1 MAQHGG
7 AGRWGPEIQ
16 ERLDLEFWSVVRRE
30 DARLALLTPQELE
43 EEPAREIVALARV
56 PLILTYDNSPA
67 PIRWNLVRQEAGDN
81 LAPPEELEEEG
92 EPPPL
97 EDGPPEVLRGGSR
110 AGA

>member
-1 MAQHGG
+1 MAGHGG
-7 AGRWGPEIQ
+7 PGRRGAEIQ

-43 EEPAREIVALARV
+43 EERAREIVALARV
-56 PLILTYDNSPA
+56 PLILTYDNSPD
-67 PIRWNLVRQEAGDN
+67 PIRWILERQE
-81 LAPPEELEEEG
+81 LPTPEELEEEG

-97 EDGPPEVLRGGSR
+97 EEGPPEVLRGGSR